1 MQTNINPSAIS
12 TVLILIA
19 AASLITMIGLN
30 QISYIVHG
38 DLYNYGLRFSYRWA
52 MPYWVFSGI
61 IFGLCWTNIALSII
75 ANLYIFRKNRRS
87 ATTSE
92 SIPQGEEAKAVAQFN
107 EETNQRKMSEYVEQ
121 QGEELTVA
129 KEETAKASGEG
140 PVEEEIMA
148 PKETVDTVETQPQ
161 TAQQTAETEPEPE
174 PTEETS
180 DVAISTEDSEE
191 HHPLL

>member
-61 IFGLCWTNIALSII
+61 IFGLCWTNIVLSII
-75 ANLYIFRKNRRS
+75 VTFHIFRKNRRS
-87 ATTSE
+87 TIAPE
-92 SIPQGEEAKAVAQFN
+92 NIPQGERTKAMAQFN

-121 QGEELTVA
+121 QAEELTVA
-129 KEETAKASGEG
+129 KEETAKASGEEL
-140 PVEEEIMA
+140 VEEEVMA
-148 PKETVDTVETQPQ
+148 PKETVDTMETQSQ
-161 TAQQTAETEPEPE
+161 TAQQTAEAAPEPE
-174 PTEETS
+174 PTEETGE
-180 DVAISTEDSEE
+180 VAISTEDSEE
-191 HHPLL
+191 HQPLL